1 MSPSPDSSGSAKPPP
16 TAQPPQN
23 PTIQPVMDDL
33 KPPKDA
39 PPSWQRFKNF
49 VRTHRTRTLIVVGVL
64 LIAPT
69 AAWAYIQY
77 TKPVQIISSNVTV
90 LKKKPQPTTVA
101 SPLTGL
107 PVSPAVAKNPVV
119 AVVIENLDPNARPQS
134 GLSQAGVVYEALAE
148 GGITR
153 FLAFFEDS
161 LPPSIGPVRSLRPYF
176 IDWALEFNAP
186 VIHAG
191 GSATALAEVGP
202 LGLKDINALYGG
214 PSQYFMRT
222 TDRVAPHNLY
232 TTGANVSAAL
242 QAYGFNGPPTFTPS
256 PRKKDQP
263 TKTPAHPDINID
275 YSYNGYQVEYKYVYS
290 CNCYDRWLG
299 GVPHIDRNTGQ
310 QIQVK
315 NVVVEYMPITYGTTS
330 TGEQTVSMATPGSG
344 QAIVFRD
351 GGAVTGTWSK
361 STHTQRTQLLDANGK
376 PIPLD
381 AGNTWYSI
389 VPTTKTVSY

>member
-1 MSPSPDSSGSAKPPP
+1 M
-16 TAQPPQN
+16 N
-23 PTIQPVMDDL
+23 DL
-33 KPPKDA
+33 AAPKDT
-39 PPSWQRFKNF
+39 PSRWQRFKAF
-49 VRTHRTRTLIVVGVL
+49 IGSHRKRSLTVFGLI
-64 LIAPT
+64 LIIPT
-69 AAWAYIQY
+69 AAWSYYEY
-77 TKPVQIISSNVTV
+77 TRPVKIISANVNV
-90 LKKKPQPTTVA
+90 PKKPLKPTTVP

-107 PVSPAVAKNPVV
+107 PVSPTVAKNPVV
-119 AVVIENLDPNARPQS
+119 GVVIENLDPDARPQS

-176 IDWALEFNAP
+176 IDWALEFNSP

-191 GSATALAEVGP
+191 GSAEALADVGP

-214 PSQYFMRT
+214 PSKYFMRT

-263 TKTPAHPDINID
+263 TQTPAHPDINID
-275 YSYNGYQVEYKYVYS
+275 YSYNGYQVEYKYEYA
-290 CNCYDRWLG
+290 CNCYNRFLAG
-299 GVPHIDRNTGQ
+299 APHIDRNTGQ

-315 NVVVEYMPITYGTTS
+315 NVVVEYMPITYGVS
-330 TGEQTVSMATPGSG
+330 PSGEQTVTMATPGSG

-361 STHTQRTQLLDANGK
+361 STHTQRTQLLDGNGK